1 MVLHGGPGAHHDYLL
16 PHFDALAQG
25 RRLRYYDQRGG
36 GRSAV
41 PHHVSVGW
49 REHVA
54 DLDALLDHWHLPQIS
69 LLGNSWGCLLAL
81 LYLINHRNRVDRVA
95 LVSPAPTSADG
106 RGVFERRFAERM
118 RSPAIQERRTR
129 LRRSGLRERDPATYQ
144 RRMFEL
150 SVAGYFADI
159 GRVRNLTP
167 FRVTER
173 TRRAVWESLGE
184 YDLSDDLRALTVPT
198 LVAHGRHDPVPLSSA
213 QRLARL
219 LDARF
224 VVFEHSGHAP
234 HVEEHQRFVEVLDEF
249 LPRAS

>member
-1 MVLHGGPGAHHDYLL
+1 
-16 PHFDALAQG
+16 
-25 RRLRYYDQRGG
+25 
-36 GRSAV
+36 
-41 PHHVSVGW
+41 
-49 REHVA
+49 
-54 DLDALLDHWHLPQIS
+54 
-69 LLGNSWGCLLAL
+69 
-81 LYLINHRNRVDRVA
+81 
-95 LVSPAPTSADG
+95 
-106 RGVFERRFAERM
+106 
-118 RSPAIQERRTR
+118 
-129 LRRSGLRERDPATYQ
+129 
-144 RRMFEL
+144 MFEL

-159 GRVRNLTP
+159 ERVRNLTP

-184 YDLSDDLRALTVPT
+184 YDLSDDLRALTVRT